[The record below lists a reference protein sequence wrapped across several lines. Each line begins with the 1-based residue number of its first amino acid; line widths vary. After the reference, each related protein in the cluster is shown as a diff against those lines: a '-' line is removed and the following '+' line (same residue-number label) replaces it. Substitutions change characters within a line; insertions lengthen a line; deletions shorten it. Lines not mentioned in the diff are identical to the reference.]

1 MSIREK
7 TLYGNPYNVS
17 DRLAKGSCIMYE
29 RRKEDQDLNEENS
42 CVVQSKSSKLA
53 LNLNE
58 GLCEASI

>member
-1 MSIREK
+1 ME
-7 TLYGNPYNVS
+7 THGNVS
-17 DRLAKGSCIMYE
+17 DRLAKGSYIMYE

>member
-1 MSIREK
+1 ME
-7 TLYGNPYNVS
+7 THGNVS

-58 GLCEASI
+58 GLCEASIKLK